1 MATIMT
7 KRGQQDNVVTYEHV
21 CDTTADMADID
32 PQYITLGSICL
43 VLTGTTGGLEV
54 YIANSSREWKLLS
67 AN

>member
-21 CDTTADMADID
+21 CDTAADMADID
-32 PQYITLGSICL
+32 PQYVTLGSICL
-43 VLTGTTGGLEV
+43 VLTGDTGGLEV

-67 AN
+67 AK